1 MNPPRIDKPE
11 TGFPARVPAQTPVY
25 ESSQLFGAGREILI
39 RHAGELY
46 RLRITRLNKL
56 ILTK

>member
-1 MNPPRIDKPE
+1 MTASQTDKSGTLTRAPVTPP
-11 TGFPARVPAQTPVY
+11 TPVY
-25 ESSQLFGAGREILI
+25 EGGQLFGAGKEILI